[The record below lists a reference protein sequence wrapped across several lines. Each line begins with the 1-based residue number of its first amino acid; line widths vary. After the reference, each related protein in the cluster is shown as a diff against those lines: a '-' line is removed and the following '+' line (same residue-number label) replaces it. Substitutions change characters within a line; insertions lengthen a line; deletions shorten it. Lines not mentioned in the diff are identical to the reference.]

1 MVTISAIDFPSRR
14 AVEVPWTRPGPLPE
28 AAWVCGQ
35 CWEADLAHEDL
46 VLAYSGFGRQHAAQA
61 AVRHAERRCPQRLAV
76 HGLRPCPYCGGWG
89 ATDGVDGYPVRCGS
103 CHGQGTQ
110 PLHW

>member
-46 VLAYSGFGRQHAAQA
+46 VLAYGPS
-61 AVRHAERRCPQRLAV
+61 VCERTLLLDAGEQGWLIALMPATHV
-76 HGLRPCPYCGGWG
+76 GGG
-89 ATDGVDGYPVRCGS
+89 AK
-103 CHGQGTQ
+103 
-110 PLHW
+110 

>member
-1 MVTISAIDFPSRR
+1 MSAPTTSRAWAADPSITSAPLPRMLIR
-14 AVEVPWTRPGPLPE
+14 YRRPG
-28 AAWVCGQ
+28 G
-35 CWEADLAHEDL
+35 WEAYCGCCDQ
-46 VLAYSGFGRQHAAQA
+46 VVGSGFGRQHAAQA